1 MSFILSNWEILSSL
15 LLSVVAIGIA
25 IYSAKSTSK
34 DATRQIESI
43 KNLSRLQIEVAIKQL
58 EIEIENAHT
67 QILLS
72 NQEIEGMRK
81 INESG
86 MAHYVEARE
95 MMSRNFNE
103 KKPERV
109 AAVYRQYAQT
119 LETLRDNLK
128 KMELK

>member
-95 MMSRNFNE
+95 MMTRNFNE